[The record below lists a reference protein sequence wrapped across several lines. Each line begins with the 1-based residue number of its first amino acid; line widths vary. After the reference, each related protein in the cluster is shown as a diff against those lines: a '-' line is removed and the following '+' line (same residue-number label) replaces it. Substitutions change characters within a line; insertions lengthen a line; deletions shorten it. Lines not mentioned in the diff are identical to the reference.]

1 MHLNPLPRNLGDVL
15 RRFPKILVPELNLGQ
30 LARLVRAEYLVDARS
45 VTKVQGVP
53 FTALE
58 VETAML
64 DALGVSTNGASHD

>member
-1 MHLNPLPRNLGDVL
+1 ML
-15 RRFPKILVPELNLGQ
+15 RRYPKILVPELNLGQ

-58 VETAML
+58 VETAIL
-64 DALGVSTNGASHD
+64 DALGVSSNGASHD